1 MGKVLS
7 SITGERKRKEDE
19 RDRVAAEE
27 GLARQKSQDDSSR
40 KEEARAGAERAALAK
55 DKRTRAGR
63 RDRISAQRG
72 VGRAGI
78 SSRSGSAP
86 GTRGGVSIQ

>member
-27 GLARQKSQDDSSR
+27 GLALQKSQADKAD
-40 KEEARAGAERAALAK
+40 KEKARAGAERAALAK

-63 RDRISAQRG
+63 RDRVSAQKG